1 MSVEQPSLERLSA
14 SAVQATVVRLRER
27 IEARFPT
34 RGLARVAV
42 ELTRL
47 AADVSVGAA
56 GARARLR
63 WVRLASRVGVVLVV
77 IATLVALALAMQDAG
92 RVDSSV
98 AWLPLIESAINDLV
112 FAAIA
117 VFFLHAL
124 PNRVER
130 GQLLDLLHRLRSLA
144 HIVDMHQLTK
154 DPERLRDDFV
164 TTRASPDLDLDRAGM
179 EHYLDYCS
187 ELLSLIGKVAALCA
201 EESRDPVVLDTVST
215 VETLTTGMSRKIWQ
229 KISLLPD

>member
-14 SAVQATVVRLRER
+14 SAVQATVVRLSER
-27 IEARFPT
+27 IEARFPA

-56 GARARLR
+56 GARSRLR
-63 WVRLASRVGVVLVV
+63 WVRLASRVGVFLVV
-77 IATLVALALAMQDAG
+77 IATLAALVLAMQDAG
-92 RVDSSV
+92 RIDSSV

-124 PNRVER
+124 PNRLER
-130 GQLLDLLHRLRSLA
+130 GQLLGLLHRLRSLA

-164 TTRASPDLDLDRAGM
+164 RT
-179 EHYLDYCS
+179 S
-187 ELLSLIGKVAALCA
+187 E
-201 EESRDPVVLDTVST
+201 
-215 VETLTTGMSRKIWQ
+215 
-229 KISLLPD
+229 